1 MPLNG
6 RVGFDSLLAEDSKMR
21 VAGERSRTWRLGWLV
36 IVMMM
41 SVSGL
46 AAPKKAVEDPAK
58 EAAKAA
64 FTAGNRHY
72 QLSEYTQA
80 LEKFKDAFRI
90 FPEPSILYNI
100 GQCQRQ
106 LGQKEDAVRSYK
118 SFLRNAGET
127 PMREEVQSTIAKLEM
142 EIAED
147 RAKAAEAEAQRI
159 KLEAAERAA
168 KDAQASVN
176 VQAPASSEPRAK
188 PIYKRAWFWGVVVG
202 AVVVVGVG
210 VGLGVGLA
218 PAKIQYPTTNAPD
231 GTIRF

>member
-1 MPLNG
+1 MQGVGLNW
-6 RVGFDSLLAEDSKMR
+6 VS
-21 VAGERSRTWRLGWLV
+21 RLGWLV
-36 IVMMM
+36 VALCL
-41 SVSGL
+41 SSLAL
-46 AAPKKAVEDPAK
+46 AAPKKPPEDPAR

-106 LGQKEDAVRSYK
+106 LNQKEDAVRSYK
-118 SFLRNAGET
+118 SFLRNASDT
-127 PMREEVQSTIAKLEM
+127 PMRDEVQATIAKLEM
-142 EIAED
+142 EIAQD
-147 RAKAAEAEAQRI
+147 RAKAAEAEAQRV
-159 KLEAAERAA
+159 KLESAERAA
-168 KDAQASVN
+168 RDAQTNLN
-176 VQAPASSEPRAK
+176 VQASAVPETRAK
-188 PIYKRAWFWGVVVG
+188 PIYKRGWFWGVVVG
-202 AVVVVGVG
+202 AVVVVGVGVG